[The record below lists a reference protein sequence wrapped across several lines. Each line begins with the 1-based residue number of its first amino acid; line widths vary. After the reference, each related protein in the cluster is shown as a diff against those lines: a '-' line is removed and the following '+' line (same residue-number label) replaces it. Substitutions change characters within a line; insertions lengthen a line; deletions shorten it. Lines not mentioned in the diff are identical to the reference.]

1 MNQTRSGQGYAETP
15 DGTWVHSNPPAPA
28 GVVPPV
34 VAPDPAIPTTTRED
48 VLAHIGAC
56 LARLEVRAERD
67 AAGHSVSISGGFAG
81 DLQHALRE
89 AEKFITA
96 QPQANHIADSSNM
109 VPPPLVGLALGPIAF
124 EFSSFQQWVNKAPGW
139 FEDLAH
145 NNLNAAM
152 KRYLCVDAAG
162 RVCMIGKDF
171 MRARDEG
178 KFPVRVYLI
187 DAKQENAPP
196 TDAHAS
202 PE

>member
-1 MNQTRSGQGYAETP
+1 MVDPVPPSVAETP
-15 DGTWVHSNPPAPA
+15 DAPGTR
-28 GVVPPV
+28 
-34 VAPDPAIPTTTRED
+34 DD
-48 VLAHIGAC
+48 VLHYIGTC
-56 LARLEVRAERD
+56 LARLQVRAERD
-67 AAGHSVSISGGFAG
+67 AAGHGVSISNGSAC

-89 AEKFITA
+89 AEKFIAA
-96 QPQANHIADSSNM
+96 QPQADHIADASNM
-109 VPPPLVGLALGPIAF
+109 VPAPLVGVALGPIAF
-124 EFSSFQQWVNKAPGW
+124 EFSSFQQWVNKAAGW
-139 FEDLAH
+139 FEGLAY

-152 KRYLCVDAAG
+152 KRYVSIDAAG